1 MLIRSSIQK
10 ARRHLRAADPVM
22 KAVIEAVGPF
32 TLRLERD
39 RFGMLVRFIISQQ
52 ISTSASRSIRRRLQE
67 LAGPDGLKA
76 ANLAQFTGD
85 QLRSVGLS
93 PQKASYIFDLA
104 RTVCDGSVD
113 LRQIGR
119 LSDERI
125 VEQLTQVKGIGRWTA
140 QMFLIF
146 SLGRLDVFP
155 HDDLGVRT
163 AIRNRYGLA
172 DLPDKNTAVAIAASW
187 RPYATV
193 ASWYCW
199 RTLDLVRKTD
209 GKGLPHVASRRTTMA
224 GKGRQTARK
233 PATKFAHLRK
243 KMEKNRIV
251 SKISKKKK

>member
-1 MLIRSSIQK
+1 MTLDQTAIQK
-10 ARRHLRAADPVM
+10 ARRHLRTADPVM
-22 KAVIEAVGPF
+22 KAVIDAVGPF

-39 RFGMLVRFIISQQ
+39 RFSMLVRSIISQQ
-52 ISTSASRSIRRRLQE
+52 ISTSAARSIRRRLQE
-67 LAGPDGLKA
+67 LAGADGLDP
-76 ANLAQFTGD
+76 ANLAKFSVD

-93 PQKASYIFDLA
+93 PQKASYVTDLA
-104 RTVCDGSVD
+104 CKVNDGVVD

-125 VEQLTQVKGIGRWTA
+125 MEQLTKVKGIGSWTA

-199 RTLDLVRKTD
+199 RTLDLARKTETVA
-209 GKGLPHVASRRTTMA
+209 KGYPT
-224 GKGRQTARK
+224 
-233 PATKFAHLRK
+233 
-243 KMEKNRIV
+243 
-251 SKISKKKK
+251 